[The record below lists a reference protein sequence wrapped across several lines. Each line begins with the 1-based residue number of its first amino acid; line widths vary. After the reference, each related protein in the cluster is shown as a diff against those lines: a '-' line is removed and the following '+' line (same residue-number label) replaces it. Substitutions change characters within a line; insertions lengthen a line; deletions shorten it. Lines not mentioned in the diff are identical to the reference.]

1 VSMRLGMSTLS
12 IRQLRLRRGGKTV
25 LRDISLKVPE
35 GELLV
40 VIGRSGSG
48 KSSLLR
54 CINRLNDIEA
64 GAIRLDGRD
73 ITELSVT
80 QLRRTVGMLF
90 QKSTAFE
97 GTVADNI
104 GYGARLHGQNLSRAA
119 ILELMAQASLEAEL
133 VDEPAEKLSGGQ
145 EQRLAIAR
153 ALALS
158 PSLLLLDEPT
168 SALDPIATKSVEAA
182 LLRLRSEANLTMIWV
197 SHSIGQARRV
207 GSRVLLLEEGR
218 VLRVDSVDNMLN
230 PETGDAR
237 ALAFAGGDEAGLQA

>member
-1 VSMRLGMSTLS
+1 MSKLS
-12 IRQLRLRRGGKTV
+12 IRQLRLKRGGKSV
-25 LRDISLKVPE
+25 LHDISLEVAE

-64 GAIRLDGRD
+64 GAILLDGRD
-73 ITELSVT
+73 INELPVTEL
-80 QLRRTVGMLF
+80 RRKVGMLF

-97 GTVADNI
+97 GSVAENI
-104 GYGARLHGQNLSRAA
+104 GFGARLHGETLGRKAV
-119 ILELMAQASLEAEL
+119 LDLMAQASLEAEL
-133 VDEPAEKLSGGQ
+133 VDEPASKLSGGQ

-168 SALDPIATKSVEAA
+168 SALDPIATKGVEDA
-182 LLRLRSEANLTMIWV
+182 LMRLRRETNLTMIWV
-197 SHSIGQARRV
+197 SHSIEQARRV

-218 VLRVDSVDNMLN
+218 MLRVDSVDKMLD
-230 PETGDAR
+230 PETGDKR
-237 ALAFAGGDEAGLQA
+237 ALAFAGGDEAGLQGN

>member
-1 VSMRLGMSTLS
+1 MSTLS

-25 LRDISLKVPE
+25 LRDISLKVAA

-104 GYGARLHGQNLSRAA
+104 GYGARLHGQNL
-119 ILELMAQASLEAEL
+119 
-133 VDEPAEKLSGGQ
+133 
-145 EQRLAIAR
+145 
-153 ALALS
+153 
-158 PSLLLLDEPT
+158 
-168 SALDPIATKSVEAA
+168 
-182 LLRLRSEANLTMIWV
+182 
-197 SHSIGQARRV
+197 
-207 GSRVLLLEEGR
+207 
-218 VLRVDSVDNMLN
+218 
-230 PETGDAR
+230 
-237 ALAFAGGDEAGLQA
+237 